1 MFIIRSYLRLHNHLS
16 ARSMLTCSMSRLFAS
31 GRDVAAAVDRPNFEA
46 RGIVEQFLRTRIEGS
61 EKASREETTG
71 SIG

>member
-1 MFIIRSYLRLHNHLS
+1 
-16 ARSMLTCSMSRLFAS
+16 MLTCSMSRLFAS